1 MAKTHNSVGSGTPS
15 KPCYN
20 RLKEVDFPNDMDNSH
35 MVSII
40 EQKMSMDDR
49 KVWSRDLEKSN
60 QLATPLG
67 LMTWMTAEMKSR
79 IRATAP
85 LRTGSNNHTIH
96 HVVVESRSKT
106 KGRSH

>member
-15 KPCYN
+15 KRCYN
-20 RLKEVDFPNDMDNSH
+20 KLKEVDFPNDVDNSH

-49 KVWSRDLEKSN
+49 KVCSRDLEKSN
-60 QLATPLG
+60 QPATPLG
-67 LMTWMTAEMKSR
+67 LMTWMTAEIKSR

-85 LRTGSNNHTIH
+85 FRTGSYNHTIH